1 MILAPKITR
10 RYINKLA
17 LTGAG
22 LMAAGP
28 TAWAAAGKYAPVV
41 GENGHV
47 TQSWFLESFLEFSD
61 DVAEAQSRGKR
72 FAIIWEQEGC
82 PYCRETHMVNFAI
95 PEIRDYIE
103 ANFEIVQLDIWGAR
117 QAVDF
122 NGNQTTEKKLAKQS
136 QIRFTPTVQF
146 FPESADMVKGKS
158 GKDAEVARMPGYF
171 RPFHFLT
178 MFEYVRDKGYEKGA
192 FPSYLKQKMA
202 DYKIQGKALPN
213 W

>member
-1 MILAPKITR
+1 MITR
-10 RYINKLA
+10 RSFNQLA
-17 LTGAG
+17 LTGVG
-22 LMAAGP
+22 LLAAGP
-28 TAWAAAGKYAPVV
+28 SLWPVSPLAAANKYAPVV
-41 GENGHV
+41 GENGRV

-61 DVAEAQSRGKR
+61 DVAEAQNRGKH

-82 PYCRETHMVNFAI
+82 PYCRETHMVNFAV

-117 QAVDF
+117 EATNF
-122 NGNQTTEKKLAKQS
+122 NGEKTTEKKLAKQS

-146 FPESADMVKGKS
+146 FPDDAALVKGKT
-158 GKDAEVARMPGYF
+158 GKEAEIARMPGYF

-178 MFEYVRDKGYEKGA
+178 MFEYVRDGAYEKGT
-192 FPSYLKQKMA
+192 FPAYLKQKMA
-202 DYKIQGKALPN
+202 NYKLQGKPLPK